1 MANSELTIGYDDGDI
16 ETNPSIGP
24 SLQDLVDQRYSRRQ
38 ALRSGAS
45 TAAVAVFGG
54 SLLAACDDKL
64 EGSDNT
70 PPVVGGKSSGAT
82 SAGRVVTLTGTV
94 TDDNAIVS
102 QAFTQV
108 SGPTVAL
115 SNANS
120 GAATFI
126 APAVTASTNLVFR
139 YTATDVKGASSTAD
153 ITVAV
158 APPTLGFT
166 AVARSLADTVVVPS
180 GYTANVLYR
189 LGDPIAATTPA
200 YANNG
205 SDTDFST
212 RAGDHHDGMSY
223 FGLAATGTT
232 RDANNSTRGLLVMN
246 HENITRTYL
255 HVAGPT
261 SVNGARPTSEVVKE
275 MECHGV
281 SVVEVTRASNGSW
294 SYVQGSSLNRR
305 ITPYTPTLFSG
316 PVKGSALLFT
326 AYSPDGT
333 AGRGT
338 INNCAN
344 GHMPWGTYMTCEEN
358 WAGYYRRDAGDNVR
372 RAAALGAKSVQ
383 AFSRYGL
390 STSSGDTLR
399 AGNYAWTTAA
409 EQAAGQTLIAKFNA
423 TVDPTQPAN
432 GTGDFRNEPNQYG
445 WCVEIDP
452 YDPKSAPRKRTALG
466 RMNHEGCCP
475 GRAIAGVKP
484 AFYMGD
490 DAQNEYIYKF
500 VSNTAWAAADATATD
515 RLAIG
520 DKYLDNGTLYVA
532 KFNADGSGE
541 WIALVFGQNGL
552 TAANTLYPFADQ
564 ADVLTHCRLAGD
576 AVGATRMDR
585 PEWTA
590 VNPATGEMYCTLTN
604 NSSRAPAQ
612 VDAANPRSYIDP
624 KVNSTSRSTGNA
636 NGHIIRLREAGD
648 TTEATRFT
656 WDVYAFGAGSDLDA
670 TNINLSGLDATN
682 DFSSPD
688 GLWFGSP
695 TNASG
700 QVTPV
705 LWIETDDGA
714 YTDVTNCMLLAAMP
728 GTVGDGGTRTITNT
742 GVSAT
747 STITTRIGKA
757 PGTTLRRFLV
767 GPVQCEITGIE
778 STPDGRSLFVNI
790 QHPGEDGSYDKPGSN
805 WPPLPASGSTAISA
819 TAATTAGTRPRS
831 ATVVI
836 TKDDGGV
843 VAL

>member
-1 MANSELTIGYDDGDI
+1 MANTDLTIGYDDGDI
-16 ETNPSIGP
+16 ETNPSTGP

-38 ALRSGAS
+38 ALRGGAS

-54 SLLAACDDKL
+54 GLLAACDDKAT
-64 EGSDNT
+64 GIDNLA
-70 PPVVGGKSSGAT
+70 PVVAGRSSGAT
-82 SAGRVVTLTGTV
+82 NAGRVVTLTGTV
-94 TDDNAIVS
+94 TDDDAIVS

-115 SNANS
+115 SGANT
-120 GAATFI
+120 GTATFI
-126 APAVTASTNLVFR
+126 APAVSAATNLVFR
-139 YTATDVKGASSTAD
+139 YSATDSKGASSTSD

-158 APPTLGFT
+158 SPATLGFN
-166 AVARSLADTVVVPS
+166 AVPKSLADALTVPA
-180 GYTANVLYR
+180 GYTATVLYR
-189 LGDPIAATTPA
+189 LGDPLNANTPA

-205 SDTDFST
+205 TDTGFSA
-212 RAGDHHDGMSY
+212 RAGDHHDGMSF

-232 RDANNSTRGLLVMN
+232 PDSNNSTRGVLVMN
-246 HENITRTYL
+246 HENISEQYL
-255 HVAGPT
+255 HP
-261 SVNGARPTSEVVKE
+261 NGVTPGAVRVTAEVVKE

-281 SVVEVTRASNGSW
+281 SVVEVTRAATGAW
-294 SYVQGSSLNRR
+294 SYVQASPLNRR
-305 ITPYTPTLFSG
+305 VTPFTPMAFSG
-316 PVKGSALLFT
+316 PVRGNPLLFT

-344 GHMPWGTYMTCEEN
+344 GMMPWNTYLTCEEN
-358 WAGYYRRDAGDNVR
+358 WAGYFRRDAGDNAR
-372 RAAALGAKSVQ
+372 RTAALGAKAVQ
-383 AFSRYGL
+383 AFTRYGL
-390 STSSGDTLR
+390 NTGSGDALR
-399 AGNYAWTTAA
+399 AGNYSWTTAA
-409 EQAAGQTLIAKFNA
+409 EATSGQTLIGKFNA
-423 TVDPTQPAN
+423 TTNASQPTT

-452 YDPKSAPRKRTALG
+452 YDPASTPRKRTALG
-466 RMNHEGCCP
+466 RMNHEGCWP
-475 GRAIAGVKP
+475 GRVIAGVKP

-500 VSNTAWAAADATATD
+500 VSNTAWSTADATAAS

-520 DKYLDNGTLYVA
+520 DKYLDAGTLYVA

-541 WIALVFGQNGL
+541 WIALVHGQNGL
-552 TAANTLYPFADQ
+552 NASNPLYAFADQ

-576 AVGATRMDR
+576 AVGATKMDR

-612 VDAANPRSYIDP
+612 VDAANPRSYIDRR
-624 KVNSTSRSTGNA
+624 VNGTQSTGNA
-636 NGHIIRLREAGD
+636 NGHIVRLRERGD
-648 TTEATRFT
+648 TTEATAFA
-656 WDVYAFGAGSDLDA
+656 WDVYAFGAGSDLDP
-670 TNINLSGLDATN
+670 TNINLSSLDASN

-688 GLWFGSP
+688 GLWFGRPS
-695 TNASG
+695 NASG

-705 LWIETDDGA
+705 LWIQTDDGA
-714 YTDVTNCMLLAAMP
+714 FTDVTNCMMLAAMP
-728 GTVGDGGTRTITNT
+728 GVVGDGGTRTITNT
-742 GVSAT
+742 GATAT
-747 STITTRIGKA
+747 STATTRIGKA

-767 GPVQCEITGIE
+767 GPVGCEITGVD

-790 QHPGEDGSYDKPGSN
+790 QHPGENGNIANITSI
-805 WPPLPASGSTAISA
+805 WP
-819 TAATTAGTRPRS
+819 ATTAGSRPRS